1 MKQTWMGSN
10 ISVSNSCKPDLTAS
24 GLFLVRLKAGKGIRN
39 SSKNMIKFYRAVDPP
54 YCFGNQPHGRAG
66 EALVS

>member
-10 ISVSNSCKPDLTAS
+10 CFVSNSCKPDLTAS

-39 SSKNMIKFYRAVDPP
+39 SSKNMIKFGPTFDRAYYIENQSNRPKDEVLVD
-54 YCFGNQPHGRAG
+54 
-66 EALVS
+66 